1 VPLQCS
7 CVFLSIGDL
16 AEVVVSRAGIGLDR
30 LIGGGIALA
39 AAVPLFSVSA
49 VTRNPQTSAATS
61 EFNALVLVAAVGFL
75 GPIVARIA
83 AETLRPVLS
92 AI

>member
-1 VPLQCS
+1 
-7 CVFLSIGDL
+7 
-16 AEVVVSRAGIGLDR
+16 
-30 LIGGGIALA
+30 
-39 AAVPLFSVSA
+39 
-49 VTRNPQTSAATS
+49 VTHSPQTSAATS
-61 EFNALVLVAAVGFL
+61 EFNALVRRCVGFL